1 MSKRGN
7 KFWLRVGLLV
17 LLVLLFL
24 LNFLIKA
31 QTTTKSNLTNTSNF
45 DLANWMIRMLLFL
58 CLIIGLI
65 YISLYLL
72 KKYVYRTVSDKSD
85 GIFQIL
91 ESTSIAPKKSLV
103 LVKVL
108 NRLLVLGISE
118 SQINTLTEFEET
130 AVSDQL
136 TKIQATNL
144 ARSGV
149 NFQTQLG
156 NFLRKVKRQQ

>member
-1 MSKRGN
+1 
-7 KFWLRVGLLV
+7 
-17 LLVLLFL
+17 
-24 LNFLIKA
+24 
-31 QTTTKSNLTNTSNF
+31 
-45 DLANWMIRMLLFL
+45 
-58 CLIIGLI
+58 
-65 YISLYLL
+65 
-72 KKYVYRTVSDKSD
+72 TVSDKSD
-85 GIFQIL
+85 GIFQVL

-118 SQINTLTEFEET
+118 SQINTLTEFEEA